1 MCGIAGILNIK
12 RLSVDPAMLR
22 RMTDCMAHRGPDSDG
37 FFVENEIAL
46 GFRRLAII
54 DLSTVA
60 NQPLYDPSGRYV
72 LIFNGEMYNFREVKA
87 ELKDY
92 PFVSQGDSEVILA
105 AYAKWGPACI
115 EKFAGMFALAIWD
128 KHKRELFVARDRMGV
143 KPVYYYAGQEHFIF
157 ASEIRSILKTG
168 LVSASIN
175 PQAIDDFLSFQSVGF
190 PHSIIKNIQQL
201 EAGCWLRIS
210 ESGVEV
216 HKYWDITKSS
226 TNFDFSSKEAVKK
239 QVYALLQQSVQRRL
253 ISDVPLGAFLSGGI
267 DSSAVVGLM
276 AATSSEPVNTFN
288 IAFNEPEYDESS
300 YAQQI
305 AKRFNTR
312 HTEMRLE
319 PTVFLDELQNALNSM
334 DTPSGDGVN
343 TYVVSKKIR
352 QSGLTVAL
360 SGVGGDELF
369 AGYPFF
375 PQYYRLNKWKKS
387 WALSSPFRKLA
398 ANFIKAN
405 GSVRNDRI
413 KQLLKLDELDIAGF
427 YPLARQ
433 IFSPRQIG
441 KLTNHQ
447 VMQESLVQEQL
458 RRNAGA
464 IKKFPVLSQVS
475 IAEYLGYTQH
485 TLLKD
490 TDQMSMAVSLEVRE
504 PYFDHDLVEFVLN
517 IPDEYKFPTYP
528 KSLLVESLGTLLP
541 PEIVHRKKQGFVF
554 PWKVWMKNE
563 LRSFCEAQIKKLAQK
578 DFISGDYVNK
588 LWQRFISG
596 DESVRWMEI
605 WLLLIL
611 EYWMD
616 KNHVN

>member
-1 MCGIAGILNIK
+1 
-12 RLSVDPAMLR
+12 
-22 RMTDCMAHRGPDSDG
+22 
-37 FFVENEIAL
+37 
-46 GFRRLAII
+46 
-54 DLSTVA
+54 
-60 NQPLYDPSGRYV
+60 
-72 LIFNGEMYNFREVKA
+72 
-87 ELKDY
+87 
-92 PFVSQGDSEVILA
+92 
-105 AYAKWGPACI
+105 
-115 EKFAGMFALAIWD
+115 MFALAIWD

-157 ASEIRSILKTG
+157 ASEIRSILNTG

-175 PQAIDDFLSFQSVGF
+175 QQAIDDFLSFQSVGF

-201 EAGCWLRIS
+201 EAGCWMRIG
-210 ESGVEV
+210 ENGTEV

-226 TNFDFSSKEAVKK
+226 ADFDFSNKELVKEHL
-239 QVYALLQQSVQRRL
+239 YFLLQQSVQRRL

-276 AATSSEPVNTFN
+276 AAASTEPVNTFN
-288 IAFNEPEYDESS
+288 IAFNEPEYDEST

-319 PTVFLDELQNALNSM
+319 PTVFLDELQNALNNM

-375 PQYYRLNKWKKS
+375 PQYYRLNKWKKP
-387 WALSSPFRKLA
+387 WAIASPFRKLA
-398 ANFIKAN
+398 AGFIRVN

-413 KQLLKLDELDIAGF
+413 KQLLKLNELDIAGF
-427 YPLARQ
+427 YPLIRQ
-433 IFSPRQIG
+433 IFSPRQIS

-447 VMQESLVQEQL
+447 VMQGSLVEEQL
-458 RRNAGA
+458 RKHSHA
-464 IKKFPVLSQVS
+464 IERFPVLSQVS

-517 IPDEYKFPTYP
+517 IPDEVKYPTYP

-541 PEIVHRKKQGFVF
+541 PEIVHRKKQGFLF

-563 LRSFCEAQIKKLAQK
+563 LRSFCEQQITRLAQR
-578 DFISGDYVNK
+578 DFIAGDHVKK
-588 LWQRFISG
+588 LWQRFING

-605 WLLLIL
+605 WLLVIL
-611 EYWMD
+611 EYWME
-616 KNHVN
+616 KNNVN

>member
-1 MCGIAGILNIK
+1 MCGITGILNTK
-12 RLSVDPAMLR
+12 RLSVDPAVIR
-22 RMTDCMAHRGPDSDG
+22 RMTDCMVHRGPDSDG

-54 DLSTVA
+54 DLSEVA
-60 NQPLYDPSGRYV
+60 NQPLYHPSGRYV

-92 PFVSQGDSEVILA
+92 PFVTQGDSEVILA
-105 AYAKWGPACI
+105 AYAKWGAACI

-128 KHKRELFVARDRMGV
+128 KHTRELFIARDRMGV

-157 ASEIRSILKTG
+157 ASEIRSILNTG
-168 LVSASIN
+168 LVTASIN

-201 EAGCWLRIS
+201 EAGCWMRIG
-210 ESGVEV
+210 EKGIEV
-216 HKYWDITKSS
+216 NKYWDITKS
-226 TNFDFSSKEAVKK
+226 TANFDFRNKESVK
-239 QVYALLQQSVQRRL
+239 QRLHFLLQQSVQRRL

-276 AATSSEPVNTFN
+276 AAASSEPVNTFN
-288 IAFNEPEYDESS
+288 IAFNEPEYDEST

-375 PQYYRLNKWKKS
+375 PQYYRLNKWKRS

-398 ANFIKAN
+398 AGFIKVN

-413 KQLLKLDELDIAGF
+413 KQLLKLNEIDIAGF
-427 YPLARQ
+427 YPLTRQ
-433 IFSPRQIG
+433 IFSPGQIG
-441 KLTNHQ
+441 KLTNHP
-447 VMQESLVQEQL
+447 VMQQSLIEGKL
-458 RRNAGA
+458 RENAGA
-464 IKKFPVLSQVS
+464 IEKFPVLSQVS

-504 PYFDHDLVEFVLN
+504 PFFDHDLVEFVLN
-517 IPDEYKFPTYP
+517 VPDELKYPTYP

-541 PEIVHRKKQGFVF
+541 PEIVHRKKQGFLF

-563 LRSFCEAQIKKLAQK
+563 LRSFCEQQITRLAQR
-578 DFISGDYVNK
+578 DFISADYVKK
-588 LWQRFISG
+588 LWQRFLSG
-596 DESVRWMEI
+596 DEHVRWMEI
-605 WLLLIL
+605 WLLVIL
-611 EYWMD
+611 EYWME
-616 KNHVN
+616 KNNVN

>member
-1 MCGIAGILNIK
+1 MCGIAGIVNIK
-12 RLSVDPAMLR
+12 RLSVDPAVIR
-22 RMTDCMAHRGPDSDG
+22 RMTDCMVHRGPDSDG
-37 FFVENEIAL
+37 FFVDNEIAL

-54 DLSTVA
+54 DLSVVA
-60 NQPLYDPSGRYV
+60 NQPLYDPTGRYV

-105 AYAKWGPACI
+105 AYSKWGPACI

-128 KHKRELFVARDRMGV
+128 KQKRELFVARDRMGV

-175 PQAIDDFLSFQSVGF
+175 QQAIDDFLSFQSVGF

-201 EAGCWLRIS
+201 EAGCWMRIG
-210 ESGVEV
+210 ENGMEV

-226 TNFDFSSKEAVKK
+226 ADFDFSNKESVKK
-239 QVYALLQQSVQRRL
+239 HLYFLLQQSVHRRL

-267 DSSAVVGLM
+267 DSSAIVGLM
-276 AATSSEPVNTFN
+276 AAAGTEPVNTFN
-288 IAFNEPEYDESS
+288 IAFNEPEYDEST

-305 AKRFNTR
+305 AKRFSTR

-375 PQYYRLNKWKKS
+375 PQYYRLNKWRRS

-398 ANFIKAN
+398 AGLIKVN

-413 KQLLKLDELDIAGF
+413 KQLLKLNELDIAGF
-427 YPLARQ
+427 YPLTRQ
-433 IFSPRQIG
+433 IFSPGQIG

-458 RRNAGA
+458 RKNADA
-464 IKKFPVLSQVS
+464 IEKFPVLSQVS

-504 PYFDHDLVEFVLN
+504 PYFDHHLVEFVLN
-517 IPDEYKFPTYP
+517 IPDEIKYPIYP

-541 PEIVHRKKQGFVF
+541 PEIVHRKKQGFLF
-554 PWKVWMKNE
+554 PWKIWMKNE
-563 LRSFCEAQIKKLAQK
+563 LRSFCEQRINRLAQR
-578 DFISGDYVNK
+578 DFISGDHVNK
-588 LWQRFISG
+588 LWQRFVKG

-605 WLLLIL
+605 WLLVIL
-611 EYWMD
+611 EYWME
-616 KNHVN
+616 KNDVN